1 MKDLCHAHQMQ
12 TALATLTVAK
22 ELLLMEESLWK
33 EQEQQG

>member
-1 MKDLCHAHQMQ
+1 MQ

>member
-12 TALATLTVAK
+12 MALATLTVAK

-33 EQEQQG
+33 EQEQKG